1 MRFGMNEQKDISS
14 RAWAELLILA
24 LLWGG
29 SFLSIRIALDEVG
42 FITVVA
48 HRVVWATLL
57 LWIYIWWRKFPIPR
71 DLRIWAAFL
80 IMGLLNN
87 VIPFSLMSWGQLHIE
102 SGLTSILNA
111 ATAIFGILVAAMVFR
126 DERLTA
132 RRVIG
137 VLLGFF
143 GVAIAIGLENLL
155 FLDLRSLAQL
165 AILAGT
171 VSYALASS
179 WARVTLSDMPPQVAA
194 AGMLTGSSL
203 IILPAAILIEGVPRF
218 DLQADTILSIAYFS
232 LAATALAYLIYYRV
246 LAMAGSGNLMLTTLI
261 IPPIAILLGAWVL
274 DETLNPRAYLGFAL
288 LAIGLIVLDGR
299 LERKVKSLLT

>member
-1 MRFGMNEQKDISS
+1 MGD
-14 RAWAELLILA
+14 A
-24 LLWGG
+24 
-29 SFLSIRIALDEVG
+29 
-42 FITVVA
+42 VV
-48 HRVVWATLL
+48 VDS
-57 LWIYIWWRKFPIPR
+57 Y
-71 DLRIWAAFL
+71 
-80 IMGLLNN
+80 
-87 VIPFSLMSWGQLHIE
+87 
-102 SGLTSILNA
+102 
-111 ATAIFGILVAAMVFR
+111 LV
-126 DERLTA
+126 
-132 RRVIG
+132 
-137 VLLGFF
+137 
-143 GVAIAIGLENLL
+143 
-155 FLDLRSLAQL
+155 
-165 AILAGT
+165 
-171 VSYALASS
+171 
-179 WARVTLSDMPPQVAA
+179 